1 MERSKSEDVE
11 NEEADEPM
19 EDREATKFRG
29 LAARANYLSLDRV
42 DIQFTAKE
50 ICRRMSK
57 PRKSHWRLLMR
68 LGRYLL
74 QYPRLVWK
82 FTEGGSLGPEF
93 LDVYS
98 DSDWAGDKLT
108 RKSTS
113 GGVAAVDGGAVK
125 TWSSTQSTIALSSG
139 EAEYYAL
146 VKAAAEGLGIQAI
159 ARDLGFEMTIRLWV
173 DSSAAKAVVGRVGAG
188 KLRHVEATY
197 LWIQSQVQSKKLKVR
212 KVKRRRQSCGHL
224 D

>member
-1 MERSKSEDVE
+1 
-11 NEEADEPM
+11 
-19 EDREATKFRG
+19 
-29 LAARANYLSLDRV
+29 
-42 DIQFTAKE
+42 
-50 ICRRMSK
+50 
-57 PRKSHWRLLMR
+57 MR

-74 QYPRLVWK
+74 QYPPLVWK

-173 DSSAAKAVVGRVGAG
+173 DSSAAKAVVSRIGLGKVRHMEVKYLWAQEAHRAGRFQVKKIAGERNPADVLTKPLSATDMGPKMKSVGAE
-188 KLRHVEATY
+188 LV
-197 LWIQSQVQSKKLKVR
+197 
-212 KVKRRRQSCGHL
+212 RRRSL
-224 D
+224 DSWTFEAKGGGKAWADLEDDQISSEGGC